1 MPEQIPINSALLA
14 WARERAGWTLADA
27 TAKYQKFAQWEK
39 GTSAPTYIQ
48 LESLAEDLKVP
59 VAIFFFSTPPVLPPI
74 METFRT
80 LPSSEVAKLPK
91 GLRML
96 LRQGKALQLNLIEM
110 TGGVNPF
117 PKLITRDVRL
127 DANESVADMANRVRL
142 YLGITVTEQ
151 RSWKNS
157 DDALKKWR
165 DCFLASGIY
174 VFKDAFRLE
183 QYFGFCLYDESFPII
198 YLNNTSSK
206 TRQIFTCFHEL
217 AHLLFHTSGIDF
229 FEDEYLNS
237 LHSAEKAIE
246 IACNKFAAE
255 FLLPDLEFIKMLS
268 SRPPSEGTAELIA
281 QEFHV
286 SREVVYRRFLDKGL
300 ISEKTYLEAA
310 KKWSAQRN
318 SGSKANDSSGNY
330 YNTKLSYL
338 GREYVSLALGQFH
351 QNKIDEDKL
360 ALFLV
365 TKPKNI
371 PTLEEYFLRGGP

>member
-1 MPEQIPINSALLA
+1 MPEQIPINSAMLT

-27 TAKYQKFAQWEK
+27 EAKYQKISNWEK
-39 GTSAPTYIQ
+39 GLSAPTYIQ
-48 LESLAEDLKVP
+48 LESLADDLKVP
-59 VAIFFFSTPPVLPPI
+59 VAVFFFSTPPILPPI

-96 LRQGKALQLNLIEM
+96 LRQGKTLQLNLIEM
-110 TGGVNPF
+110 NGGVNPS
-117 PKLITRDVRL
+117 PKLITRDLQL
-127 DANESVADMANRVRL
+127 DANESVASMAHRVRS
-142 YLGITVTEQ
+142 YLGITLAEQ
-151 RSWKNS
+151 RSWKDN
-157 DDALKKWR
+157 DEAFKKWR
-165 DCFLASGIY
+165 DCFLSNGIY
-174 VFKDAFRLE
+174 VFKDAFRLA

-229 FEDEYLNS
+229 FEDKYLGS

-255 FLLPDLEFIKMLS
+255 FLLPDLEFTKFIS
-268 SRPPSEGTAELIA
+268 SKPPSEATAELVA

-286 SREVVYRRFLDKGL
+286 SREVVFRRFLDKGL
-300 ISEKTYLEAA
+300 ISEKTYLKAA
-310 KKWSAQRN
+310 EYWSNQR
-318 SGSKANDSSGNY
+318 SLARTSKDSSGNY

-360 ALFLV
+360 ALFLI
-365 TKPKNI
+365 TKPKNV
-371 PTLEEYFLRGGP
+371 PTLEEYFLRGGA